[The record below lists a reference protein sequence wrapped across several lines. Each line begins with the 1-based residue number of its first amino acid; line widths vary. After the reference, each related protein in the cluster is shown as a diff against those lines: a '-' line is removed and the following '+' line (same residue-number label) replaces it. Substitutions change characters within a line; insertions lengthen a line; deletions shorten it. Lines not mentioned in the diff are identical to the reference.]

1 MDVAALILSIISL
14 IVSLTALIWLLA
26 KHFSTHQIQMVPMD
40 MHIGEA
46 KNSKLTGL
54 EDFELDD
61 DMDKK
66 G

>member
-1 MDVAALILSIISL
+1 
-14 IVSLTALIWLLA
+14 
-26 KHFSTHQIQMVPMD
+26 MVPMD